1 VSIYANILI
10 EIGLVFII
18 LPLLNVNRIK
28 VFFNCFKP
36 SLYIERAYIDNMAK
50 LRFKK
55 QCRICKSVWIEVEAR
70 QPVVCDACKRK
81 IKKSEDADKN
91 FKR

>member
-1 VSIYANILI
+1 
-10 EIGLVFII
+10 
-18 LPLLNVNRIK
+18 
-28 VFFNCFKP
+28 
-36 SLYIERAYIDNMAK
+36 MAK

-81 IKKSEDADKN
+81 IKKSDDADKK